1 MTRRLVALVL
11 AGVALGGL
19 SASAGGTTQR
29 AAGYRILLASDR
41 DGVRRGYS
49 IRPDGTR
56 LTPLLTRRSSLVPAA
71 VSLDGGTIA
80 YQQRDSGRQT
90 GIYVSRAD
98 GTSLRR
104 VVPGQ
109 AGSPSLSPDGRLLA
123 FTKKVPGI
131 RIVGTNGHGLRR
143 LTRRSDDSPVWSPD
157 GKALAFVRSA
167 GDYAGVLV
175 VRPLRGT
182 AHALAWAEFDGLE
195 WSPDGRWIAYA
206 DSADGVRTSL
216 WLVRPSG
223 QGRHRVGRDIG
234 SFSWSPDGK
243 SLAFASD
250 EDVVVT
256 DVAGRARRLGLRNLY
271 VSSVM
276 WLPDGRLALTA
287 RYPSQIW
294 IAGRNGRAL
303 RRLTSAGSNGLV
315 GWTRLAPALPPA
327 RPVAR
332 TERAVGR
339 RTLVVRARLR
349 SIAADGSRIAFITG
363 PTPTDCDHIA
373 VWTPSTRA
381 VTRAVPAPCGQPH
394 EYVDS
399 LGPVALAGTR
409 VAWGSEGCCGNYDY
423 TNVVTATLAH
433 PDAPWAYVAEA
444 AVSRGGSG
452 GTVADG
458 PVGHGNL
465 IVFAIQ
471 RSCDYSAEPGEED
484 ACPAG
489 QLGTGALDTTVWRI
503 GGSGRCPTSSGPVS
517 GCTAVAKLDGEAR
530 VLAVDA
536 GRTVLATTT
545 DLKLL
550 TVAGRTLRTFAET
563 AKAAALSGN
572 RLAVETDD
580 GMDVYDTRSGRRIR
594 RFPSMSDLQ
603 DLQGDILVA
612 APADGVVVRKLGTGR
627 AITIDA
633 GSGARAQL
641 EAPGLFVAGAHQIAF
656 TPMRELLRR
665 LGS

>member
-1 MTRRLVALVL
+1 MRRVLAVVL

-19 SASAGGTTQR
+19 SASAGGTTR
-29 AAGYRILLASDR
+29 RVAGYRILLASDR

-56 LTPLLTRRSSLVPAA
+56 LTPLLARRSSLVPAA
-71 VSLDGGTIA
+71 VSRDGSTIA
-80 YQQRDSGRQT
+80 YQPRDNQHQT

-98 GTSLRR
+98 GTGLRR

-109 AGSPSLSPDGRLLA
+109 AGSPALSPDGRLLA

-131 RIVGTNGHGLRR
+131 WIVRTNGRGMRR

-157 GKALAFVRSA
+157 GQAIAFVRSA

-175 VRPLRGT
+175 VRPLHGT
-182 AHALAWAEFDGLE
+182 AHALAWAEFEGLA

-206 DSADGVRTSL
+206 DDAGTRTSL
-216 WLVRPSG
+216 WLVRPNGKGKHRIAEDSG
-223 QGRHRVGRDIG
+223 P
-234 SFSWSPDGK
+234 FSWSPDGK
-243 SLAFASD
+243 SLAFTND
-250 EDVVVT
+250 DDVVVT
-256 DVAGRARRLGLRNLY
+256 DVAGRARRLGLHDLY
-271 VSSVM
+271 VSSVL

-287 RYPSQIW
+287 HYPTQIW
-294 IAGRNGRAL
+294 TVGRNGRGL
-303 RRLTSAGSNGLV
+303 RRLTRSGSNGLV

-327 RPVAR
+327 RPVAK
-332 TERAVGR
+332 TERIVGR
-339 RTLVVRARLR
+339 RNLVLRARVR

-363 PTPTDCDHIA
+363 PTPTDCDHVA
-373 VWTPSTRA
+373 VWIPAARA
-381 VTRAVPAPCGQPH
+381 VNRAVPAPCGQPH
-394 EYVDS
+394 EYVDR

-444 AVSRGGSG
+444 AVSRGEAG

-465 IVFAIQ
+465 IAFAIQ
-471 RSCDYSAEPGEED
+471 RSCDYNAEPGEED
-484 ACPAG
+484 ACPPG
-489 QLGTGALDTTVWRI
+489 QEGTGALDTTVWRI
-503 GGSGRCPTSSGPVS
+503 GGGGRCPTSSGPVS
-517 GCTAVAKLDGEAR
+517 GCTAVAKVDGEAR

-536 GRTVLATTT
+536 GRIVVATTT

-550 TVAGRTLRTFAET
+550 TVAGRTVRTFAET
-563 AKAAALSGN
+563 AKAAALSGS
-572 RLAVETDD
+572 RLAVETDE
-580 GMDVYDTRSGRRIR
+580 GIDVYDTRSGRRLR
-594 RFPSMSDLQ
+594 QFPSLSDLQ

-612 APADGVVVRKLGTGR
+612 APAEGIVVRKLGNGPT
-627 AITIDA
+627 ITIDA
-633 GSGARAQL
+633 GADARAQL
-641 EAPGLFVAGAHQIAF
+641 EPPGLFVAGAHRIAF
-656 TPMRELLRR
+656 TPMREVLRR
-665 LGS
+665 LAR